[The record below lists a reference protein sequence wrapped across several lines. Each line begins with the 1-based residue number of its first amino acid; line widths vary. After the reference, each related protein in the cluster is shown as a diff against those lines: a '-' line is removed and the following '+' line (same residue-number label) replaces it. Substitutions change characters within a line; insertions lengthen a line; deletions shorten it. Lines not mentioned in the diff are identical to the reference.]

1 MHDAI
6 EWEVTDY
13 ITNTDLKGGFL
24 NDEGRND
31 NSTFFKQ

>member
-1 MHDAI
+1 MYDAI

-13 ITNTDLKGGFL
+13 ILESDLKGEFL

-31 NSTFFKQ
+31 YPAFFE

>member
-13 ITNTDLKGGFL
+13 IPDSDMKGGIS
-24 NDEGRND
+24 NEEGRND
-31 NSTFFKQ
+31 NSAFFE

>member
-13 ITNTDLKGGFL
+13 IPNADLKGGSL

-31 NSTFFKQ
+31 NSAFFE

>member
-13 ITNTDLKGGFL
+13 IPESDMKGGIL

-31 NSTFFKQ
+31 NSAFFE